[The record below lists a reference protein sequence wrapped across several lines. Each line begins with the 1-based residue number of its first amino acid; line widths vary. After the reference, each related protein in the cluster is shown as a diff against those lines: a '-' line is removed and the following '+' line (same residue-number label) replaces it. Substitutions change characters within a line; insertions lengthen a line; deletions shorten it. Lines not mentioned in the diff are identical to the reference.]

1 MARGL
6 PEVALG
12 RLSHRLGGVSMSSDT
27 DFDDPHSS
35 AGVVITIAIGLAL
48 CFALAATAAV
58 WAFRAW

>member
-1 MARGL
+1 
-6 PEVALG
+6 
-12 RLSHRLGGVSMSSDT
+12 MSSDT
-27 DFDDPHSS
+27 DFDDPHSA